1 MTMRALSTEFCSDH
15 FVYGGCT
22 CLRRRRM
29 IDGLQFFD
37 DNADSLYGQLG
48 RLAQAWRVVLG
59 IVHIYGS
66 LFGKVY
72 NWTFVIF

>member
-1 MTMRALSTEFCSDH
+1 
-15 FVYGGCT
+15 
-22 CLRRRRM
+22 M